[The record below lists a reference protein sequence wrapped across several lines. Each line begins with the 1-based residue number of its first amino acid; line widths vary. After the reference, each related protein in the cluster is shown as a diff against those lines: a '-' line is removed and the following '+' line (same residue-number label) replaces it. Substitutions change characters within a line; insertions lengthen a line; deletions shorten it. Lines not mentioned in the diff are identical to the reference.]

1 MHIITVIVTLYFT
14 CELDLNFL
22 SGSCNS
28 LELKNRRNFSGN
40 PKDKTYTKFF
50 TLSLKLINIQC
61 WLHSVDSCICDFSSY
76 KKIYPRT
83 CHSSVLKTK
92 SRTKSRSFIHP
103 TGTGRVP
110 MKGKELETD
119 PWIGTVLS
127 HRFGSIWRIF

>member
-1 MHIITVIVTLYFT
+1 MTGFLHIITVIVALHFT

-28 LELKNRRNFSGN
+28 LKLKNHENFSLGN
-40 PKDKTYTKFF
+40 PEDKTYIKFF

-103 TGTGRVP
+103 TGTLCCVR
-110 MKGKELETD
+110 MEGKELKTD
-119 PWIGTVLS
+119 PHETLS
-127 HRFGSIWRIF
+127 SHP